1 MSNETA
7 ILLGTVLTGG
17 LGVAIFN
24 HFAGQKKTA
33 TDINKESMETA
44 ILAVQG
50 FQSELTRMRKEIANL
65 REDVDVLYKLVQTNN
80 IQIPTL
86 KTK

>member
-50 FQSELTRMRKEIANL
+50 FQSELTRMHKEIADL
-65 REDVDVLYKLVQTNN
+65 REDVDVLYGILLEKS
-80 IQIPTL
+80 IAIPKL